1 MEDSKNQPLPQGSD
15 PLALKPI
22 QNVYAIPAVIA
33 SVILIAIVFHVLS
46 DAFLPFVT
54 ALLIANI
61 FTPLVEFLKKKKV
74 PMGVSIILVL
84 TIVAGVLFVVGL
96 FLDTTVRSFIEV
108 MPKYQTKWDQ
118 DFLPKIVNLAGS
130 ISKDAQQQ
138 VQHFN
143 PMTVIKPDQI
153 STALFSLT
161 SLISGFALILLF
173 MLFILASNG
182 QFRKKM
188 AKAFP
193 SDGSNK
199 LSHIVGNIDKRV
211 RTYLVTTLLVNTLA
225 GVVMTVEL
233 LIFGVDLA
241 LLWGVLTFL
250 LMFIPSIG
258 SIFAIVITVLA
269 TFVSFDSFVTPIIL
283 SIIIIVSQLMIGSV
297 LSPRIMG
304 KSLNLSPLLLLVS
317 IIFWGW
323 VWGPMGM
330 ILSVPITASIA
341 IIFENIPALQ
351 PLAIL
356 MSSEPTNVK
365 RSLRKKT

>member
-1 MEDSKNQPLPQGSD
+1 
-15 PLALKPI
+15 
-22 QNVYAIPAVIA
+22 
-33 SVILIAIVFHVLS
+33 
-46 DAFLPFVT
+46 
-54 ALLIANI
+54 
-61 FTPLVEFLKKKKV
+61 
-74 PMGVSIILVL
+74 
-84 TIVAGVLFVVGL
+84 
-96 FLDTTVRSFIEV
+96 
-108 MPKYQTKWDQ
+108 
-118 DFLPKIVNLAGS
+118 
-130 ISKDAQQQ
+130 
-138 VQHFN
+138 
-143 PMTVIKPDQI
+143 
-153 STALFSLT
+153 
-161 SLISGFALILLF
+161 
-173 MLFILASNG
+173 
-182 QFRKKM
+182 
-188 AKAFP
+188 
-193 SDGSNK
+193 
-199 LSHIVGNIDKRV
+199 
-211 RTYLVTTLLVNTLA
+211 
-225 GVVMTVEL
+225 MTVEL

-269 TFVSFDSFVTPIIL
+269 TFVQFDSFVTPIIL

-365 RSLRKKT
+365 RSLRKMT

>member
-1 MEDSKNQPLPQGSD
+1 MEVPKTQPVGSD

-22 QNVYAIPAVIA
+22 RNVYAIPAVIV
-33 SVILIAIVFHVLS
+33 SIILIAIIFHVLS

-74 PMGVSIILVL
+74 PMGISIVLVL
-84 TIVAGVLFVVGL
+84 VIVAGVLTLIGL
-96 FLDTTVRSFIEV
+96 FVNVTVATFIEIA
-108 MPKYQTKWDQ
+108 PKYQAKWDQ
-118 DFLPKIVNLAGS
+118 QYLPKIIEIAGS
-130 ISKDAQQQ
+130 VSKDAQQK
-138 VQHFN
+138 VMHFN
-143 PMTVIKPDQI
+143 PMSIINPSQF
-153 STALFSLT
+153 SNALFSLT

-182 QFRKKM
+182 QFRIKI

-199 LSHIVGNIDKRV
+199 LAHIVENIDTRV
-211 RTYLVTTLLVNTLA
+211 RKYLLTTLMVNTLA
-225 GVVMTVEL
+225 GVVMVIEL
-233 LIFGVDLA
+233 SLFGVDLA
-241 LLWGVLTFL
+241 LLLGVLTFL

-258 SIFAIVITVLA
+258 SIFAIVIA
-269 TFVSFDSFVTPIIL
+269 IAAAFVQFDSLITPIIL
-283 SIIIIVSQLMIGSV
+283 SIIVIVSQLMIGSV

-330 ILSVPITASIA
+330 ILSVPITSSIA

-356 MSSEPTNVK
+356 MSSEPSKVK
-365 RSLRKKT
+365 GIRKKKV